1 MKRKI
6 QSKLSKKVISSSA
19 VTEYLPSE
27 SAVKRGLSKK
37 VVLLLALVLFASL
50 GVLFA
55 KKYKSLFIVGKVNGQ
70 VVSRWELEKAM
81 NDRYASTTFD
91 DLASTTLLK
100 QQTKKNDVTVSKDEL
115 EKEIAATEQRLG
127 GKEALQSTLDRLGYS
142 QSRFEEEM
150 RTQVMVRKLAEKLF
164 KIEVTDQE
172 VEKFYNDNKTL
183 FPDKKLA
190 DVKLDI
196 FQNLTEQKLQQQFTT
211 WFQEEKGKA
220 TIQSYL

>member
-1 MKRKI
+1 MKKKT
-6 QSKLSKKVISSSA
+6 QSKSSKKVS
-19 VTEYLPSE
+19 VE
-27 SAVKRGLSKK
+27 SVMSVNEMPMKSRSFSKK
-37 VVLLLALVLFASL
+37 TLVIILAIILAA
-50 GVLFA
+50 GIGTMMA

-70 VVSRWELEKAM
+70 VVTRWELEKVM
-81 NDRYASTTFD
+81 NDRYAKTSFD

-100 QQTKKNDVTVSKDEL
+100 QLAKNNDVSVSKDEIK
-115 EKEIAATEQRLG
+115 KEIEATEQRLG

-142 QSRFEEEM
+142 QNRFEEEM
-150 RTQVMVRKLAEKLF
+150 KTQVLVRKLAEKLM

-172 VEKFYNDNKTL
+172 VEAFYNDNKNL
-183 FPDKKLA
+183 FPDQKLA

>member
-1 MKRKI
+1 MKRKT
-6 QSKLSKKVISSSA
+6 QSKSSKKV
-19 VTEYLPSE
+19 VPSIE
-27 SAVKRGLSKK
+27 PAVKRGLPKK
-37 VVLLLALVLFASL
+37 VVLLLALVLLVAL

-70 VVSRWELEKAM
+70 VVSRWQLEKAM
-81 NDRYASTTFD
+81 NDRYATTTFD

>member
-1 MKRKI
+1 MKRKT
-6 QSKLSKKVISSSA
+6 QPKSSKKV
-19 VTEYLPSE
+19 VLSE
-27 SAVKRGLSKK
+27 PVVKRGLSKK
-37 VVLLLALVLFASL
+37 AVLLLALVLLAALSI
-50 GVLFA
+50 LFA
-55 KKYKSLFIVGKVNGQ
+55 KKYRSLFVVGKVNGQ

-81 NDRYASTTFD
+81 NDRYAKTTFD

-115 EKEIAATEQRLG
+115 KKEIEATEQRLG

-150 RTQVMVRKLAEKLF
+150 KTQVVVRKLAEKLF
-164 KIEVTDQE
+164 KIEVADQE

>member
-1 MKRKI
+1 MKRKT
-6 QSKLSKKVISSSA
+6 QPKSSKKV
-19 VTEYLPSE
+19 VLSE
-27 SAVKRGLSKK
+27 PVVKRGLSKK
-37 VVLLLALVLFASL
+37 AVLLLALVLLAALSI
-50 GVLFA
+50 LFA
-55 KKYKSLFIVGKVNGQ
+55 KKYRSLFVVGKVNGQ

-81 NDRYASTTFD
+81 NDRYAKTTFD

-150 RTQVMVRKLAEKLF
+150 KTQVMVRKLAEKLF